1 MYNRA
6 LKVDNL
12 PFPHT
17 HETETPSQT
26 RPVLI
31 GSTIQEGLCS
41 LHTFPQGLVQQAQL
55 ISTSSLASSHFTDR
69 NFMGLILSH
78 LSSLKWS
85 ESSLVLLHPIIPS
98 LPMIPSLELPVLH
111 ARETP

>member
-31 GSTIQEGLCS
+31 GSAIQEGLCS
-41 LHTFPQGLVQQAQL
+41 LPTFPQGLVQQAQL

-85 ESSLVLLHPIIPS
+85 ESSLILFHPIVPS
-98 LPMIPSLELPVLH
+98 LPMIPSLELLVFH